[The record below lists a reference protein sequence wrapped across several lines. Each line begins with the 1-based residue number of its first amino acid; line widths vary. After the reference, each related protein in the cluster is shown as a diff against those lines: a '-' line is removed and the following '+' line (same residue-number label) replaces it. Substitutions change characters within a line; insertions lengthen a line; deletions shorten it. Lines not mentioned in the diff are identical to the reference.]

1 MDSETLMY
9 LAWVEKINYQGFID
23 SGMFEDRP
31 RCDIGQMSSNLVRF
45 PKSQDGAGN
54 LTTSRG
60 T

>member
-45 PKSQDGAGN
+45 PKSQEG
-54 LTTSRG
+54 RG